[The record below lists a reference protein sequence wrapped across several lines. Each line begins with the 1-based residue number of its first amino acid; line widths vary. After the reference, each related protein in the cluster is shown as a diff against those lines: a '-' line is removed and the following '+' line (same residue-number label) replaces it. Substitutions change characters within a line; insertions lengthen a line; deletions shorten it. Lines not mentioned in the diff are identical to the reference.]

1 VSVNYT
7 LATRRRH
14 GSVCL
19 HIYSNTGARK
29 KRKKIQ
35 TEERKNDTQQ
45 LYMSTIAVLSP
56 VHTVA
61 VKWDSE
67 TVAEKCDCTVAEKW
81 DSLTFLR
88 QCGQGFILPRNVT
101 INKGRRPFVL
111 SLHAH
116 THTNKNRDEN
126 EERTNIDNNTNKLCK
141 HEKTCATAYENKQK
155 ETTCLWITSAH
166 VRSTLSGE
174 ENNGK

>member
-1 VSVNYT
+1 MSVNYT

-61 VKWDSE
+61 V
-67 TVAEKCDCTVAEKW
+67 KW

-155 ETTCLWITSAH
+155 ETTCLWVTSAH
-166 VRSTLSGE
+166 VRIVRWVEKKTTG
-174 ENNGK
+174 NM